1 MITVV
6 ILVSSKFST
15 VHKIFQSRIMEWV
28 SISDPRV
35 FSQTRDQTHIS
46 WVSCIGRWT
55 LYHWA
60 LWEAHTRFAAAK
72 SIQ

>member
-1 MITVV
+1 MLLLKFRYIMITVV

-46 WVSCIGRWT
+46 
-55 LYHWA
+55 
-60 LWEAHTRFAAAK
+60 
-72 SIQ
+72 